1 MGAAVIATLLSFLGG
16 NAFRLLWGEVSAAW
30 TKYQDH
36 KHEIHLLE
44 IQARMEAAR
53 HSQQLESIR
62 VQAELGVQTIR
73 VQGEA
78 DISRAEAD
86 AFTAAVQATATP
98 TGISWVDAWN
108 GSIRPALATICGVLW
123 VLHVV
128 RSGGVLDEQGWALL
142 GAILGIYVADR
153 TLTKRGK

>member
-1 MGAAVIATLLSFLGG
+1 VGAAVISTVLAFLGG
-16 NAFRLLWGEVSAAW
+16 NAFRLIWGEISAAW

-36 KHEIHLLE
+36 KHEIALLE
-44 IQARMEAAR
+44 IQARMDTAR
-53 HSQQLESIR
+53 HNQQLESIR

-78 DISRAEAD
+78 DIGRAEAD
-86 AFTAAVQATATP
+86 AFAAAVDAVGRP
-98 TGISWVDAWN
+98 VGIAWVDAWN

-153 TLTKRGK
+153 TLRHRGK

>member
-1 MGAAVIATLLSFLGG
+1 MGAAVISTVFAFLGG

-30 TKYQDH
+30 SKYQDH
-36 KHEIHLLE
+36 RHELAMLQ
-44 IQARMEAAR
+44 IQAQMEAAR

-108 GSIRPALATICGVLW
+108 GSIRPALATICGFLW
-123 VLHVV
+123 VLHVA
-128 RSGGVLDEQGWALL
+128 RAGWTLDEQGWALL

>member
-1 MGAAVIATLLSFLGG
+1 MISTLFAFLGG

-36 KHEIHLLE
+36 RHELALMQ
-44 IQARMEAAR
+44 IQAQMEAAR

-78 DISRAEAD
+78 DISRAEAIKWI
-86 AFTAAVQATATP
+86 TANPAKAYSTYGTLLVTLVVMG
-98 TGISWVDAWN
+98 GIALRR
-108 GSIRPALATICGVLW
+108 GGRP
-123 VLHVV
+123 
-128 RSGGVLDEQGWALL
+128 
-142 GAILGIYVADR
+142 
-153 TLTKRGK
+153 